1 MKYLFNL
8 IVLLSIVCLSFTEK
22 DNSLSDNELLD
33 FVSKTSEKNLEHHVA
48 VLAHD
53 SMKGRYPGTPEYQ
66 KAMNYVARQFKAMD
80 LKPLGDKE
88 GSSYFQPLT
97 LRNVKT
103 DESKSFMLLN
113 GKDPVKY
120 GEDYYFISNANQLEN
135 EFSGEVVFVGYG
147 VDAPEHGYND
157 FENLD
162 VKGKVM
168 VMFTGAPESFPSSE
182 RAYFNSTDNKLKTAV
197 DKGAVGIFLVTNP
210 SGENKFDRYYA
221 YSKRKGTSNVVT
233 PAGEAFGRSSY
244 SKNLKAGGYM
254 NQTFLAKLI
263 GQPIEVIYEKYQSGE
278 ILQPKDKKVLSGK
291 SVGIYTEIKSANVVG
306 LMEGTSLKDEY
317 IVHSAHLDHVGIGK
331 PVNGDSIYNG
341 AQDNAVGIA
350 SMLEIARLYHEMKE
364 KPKRSVI
371 FLAVTA
377 EEMGLLGSKYF
388 AENPTVPIEDIVANV
403 NTDMPVIIAPLLSI
417 EPIGAEHS
425 TLKNEVYRVAELLDL
440 RVDDDHMPEEVRF
453 VRSDQLSFVLKGIPA
468 LNIDYGLKVDD
479 PNMDLEKMIHDWDEN
494 HYHKPSDELNESID
508 WAAGVKFTQL
518 NFMLSYLVNMAEK
531 RPEWN
536 EGDVFARFKTK
547 S

>member
-8 IVLLSIVCLSFTEK
+8 IVLLSITCLSFTENE
-22 DNSLSDNELLD
+22 NSYSDNELLE
-33 FVSKTSEKNLEHHVA
+33 FVSRTSEKNLEHHVS

-53 SMKGRYPGTPEYQ
+53 SMKGRYPGTSEYQ
-66 KAMNYVARQFKAMD
+66 KAMDYVAEQYKALD
-80 LKPLGDKE
+80 LKPLGNKE
-88 GSSYFQPLT
+88 RTSYLQQLT
-97 LRNVKT
+97 LRNVKV
-103 DESKSFMLLN
+103 DESKSHMILN
-113 GKDPVKY
+113 GKDPVELGK
-120 GEDYYFISNANQLEN
+120 DYFYVSNANQKEN
-135 EFSGEVVFVGYG
+135 EFSGELVFVGYG
-147 VDAPEHGYND
+147 VEAPELNHND
-157 FENLD
+157 FENLE

-182 RAYFNSTDNKLKTAV
+182 RAYFSSTDNKLKTAI
-197 DKGAVGIFLVTNP
+197 DKGAVGIFLINNP
-210 SGENKFDRYYA
+210 SKENKFDRYYQ
-221 YSKRKGTSNVVT
+221 YLKRKGSTNVVT
-233 PAGEAFGRSSY
+233 PSGEAFGRSSY
-244 SKNLKAGGYM
+244 SNNLKVGGYM
-254 NQTFLAKLI
+254 NQIFLAKLI
-263 GQPIEVIYEKYQSGE
+263 GQPIETIHEKYLSGE
-278 ILQPKDKKVLSGK
+278 ILQPQTKQVLSGK

-306 LMEGTSLKDEY
+306 LMEGTTLKDEY

-350 SMLEIARLYHEMKE
+350 SMLEIARLYHEMKV
-364 KPKRSVI
+364 KPKRSII

-388 AENPTVPIEDIVANV
+388 AENPTVPIENIVTNV

-425 TLKNEVYRVAELLDL
+425 TLKDEVNKVAELLDL
-440 RVDDDHMPEEVRF
+440 RVYDDHMPEDVRF
-453 VRSDQLSFVLKGIPA
+453 VRSDQLSFILKGIPA
-468 LNIDYGLKVDD
+468 LNVDYGLKVAD
-479 PNMDLEKMIHDWDEN
+479 PNLDLDKMIRDWSAN
-494 HYHKPSDELNESID
+494 HYHKPSDEVNESID
-508 WAAGVKFTQL
+508 WAAGVTFTQL
-518 NFMLSYLVNMAEK
+518 NFMISYYVNMADK